1 MIDKRGLARWPRF
14 RYGNLSFLFV
24 TVSSMADTAARLYL
38 ITPVLDDA
46 AFAPR
51 LAEACATGAVA
62 AVLLRLAPADERGLT
77 NLVKALAPAA
87 QEHGAAV
94 LVASEAKADLA
105 NVAARGGADGV
116 HISGDAARLRE
127 LRDRLK
133 SERTIGVGAIRTK
146 DDAMSLGEAGA
157 DYLLFGEPR
166 PDGSLPSLDSV
177 VERASWW
184 AEIFETPCVAY
195 APSLDAVET
204 MAATNAEFV
213 ALGDAVWSHPDGPA
227 AAVKTALDILERQE
241 ASR

>member
-1 MIDKRGLARWPRF
+1 
-14 RYGNLSFLFV
+14 
-24 TVSSMADTAARLYL
+24 MADTAARLYL
-38 ITPVLDDA
+38 ITPVLEDA
-46 AFAPR
+46 SFAPR

-62 AVLLRLAPADERGLT
+62 AVLLRLAPADERTLT
-77 NLVKALAPAA
+77 NQVKALAPAA
-87 QEHGAAV
+87 QEHAAAV
-94 LVASEAKADLA
+94 IVTTDGKADLA
-105 NVAARGGADGV
+105 TIAARGGADGV
-116 HISGDAARLRE
+116 HIAGDPTLVRE

-133 SERTIGVGAIRTK
+133 SERALGVGGIRTK
-146 DDAMSLGEAGA
+146 DDAMTFGEAGV

-184 AEIFETPCVAY
+184 AEIFETPCAAY

-204 MAATNAEFV
+204 LAATNAEFV

-227 AAVKTALDILERQE
+227 AGVKAAAEILERQE